1 MMTKEER
8 INMLLEMLANEVMG
22 DSTGGDLSPEIII
35 LSKNE
40 AQIIESPGNLP
51 TNLVFDG
58 KDPKLRKLIS
68 VLVNYNYSREYNN
81 WRNEAEK
88 ESGVKIKNCKY
99 DPTLCPDHIF
109 HTIEKLDEFSKL
121 HLWDDLQKEIDLMFK
136 KLNL

>member
-1 MMTKEER
+1 MTKEER

-40 AQIIESPGNLP
+40 VQIIESPGNLP

-88 ESGVKIKNCKY
+88 ESGTKFEKYKY
-99 DPTLCPDHIF
+99 DPTICVDHIF
-109 HTIEKLDEFSKL
+109 HTIVELDEFSEL
-121 HLWDDLQKEIDLMFK
+121 PLSEDLRNKIDRIFK
-136 KLNL
+136 KLDI